1 MEITKS
7 QNGDRIVLAI
17 SGKLDTST
25 APKFQESLLAAF
37 NEAKQ
42 VELNFASVAYIS
54 SAGLRVLLLGQKA
67 AIAKGCSMS
76 LVNVPAE
83 IKEVF
88 EMTGFSDILKIG

>member
-7 QNGDRIVLAI
+7 QSGDKIILTI
-17 SGKLDTST
+17 SGKLDTAT
-25 APKFQESLLAAF
+25 APSLQETLLPIFDAA
-37 NEAKQ
+37 KL

-76 LVNVPAE
+76 LVNVSAE